1 LAGFPG
7 SSLVAKDRAHAT
19 RMTPTRRFALAV
31 SLVAVMTVIGT
42 AGYILIEHWSV
53 LDAFYMS
60 VITISTVGFGEV
72 KPLSPAGRLF
82 TIGLIVTGVGSAIY
96 LFSVI
101 GELVVEGRLREFLGK
116 SAMNR
121 KIHGLQGHVIICGFG
136 RFGRAV
142 VEELNRTAAP
152 AVVEE
157 LNRTAVPVVVI
168 EADAA
173 RQAELEV
180 AGVMHV
186 VGSALEDSVL
196 DDAGIGSAR
205 TIIVATGSDVD
216 NVYITLSAREKNPKI
231 LIYARGDSDAGLRRL
246 RLAGADQVVAAYQW
260 AGMRIAASII
270 RPSVVDFLQLSVP
283 GRESE
288 VDLEEIRISRESP
301 AAGKTIA
308 AVEREN
314 PRLRIVALKRNDKE
328 LEMIPGADTQI
339 EANDLLVVIGES
351 DSLKRLASA

>member
-1 LAGFPG
+1 
-7 SSLVAKDRAHAT
+7 
-19 RMTPTRRFALAV
+19 MTPTRRFALAV
-31 SLVAVMTVIGT
+31 SLVAVMTVVG
-42 AGYILIEHWSV
+42 AVGYILIEHMSV

-60 VITISTVGFGEV
+60 VITISTVGFQEV

-96 LFSVI
+96 LFTVI
-101 GELVVEGRLREFLGK
+101 GELVVEGSLREFLGK
-116 SAMNR
+116 SAMTR
-121 KIHGLQGHVIICGFG
+121 KIHNLQEHVIVCGFG

-142 VEELNRTAAP
+142 VEELIRN
-152 AVVEE
+152 
-157 LNRTAVPVVVI
+157 AVPMVVI
-168 EADAA
+168 EVDPAKQADLDTVGA
-173 RQAELEV
+173 L
-180 AGVMHV
+180 HV
-186 VGSALEDSVL
+186 TGSALDDSVL
-196 DDAGIGSAR
+196 EDAGISSAR
-205 TIIVATGSDVD
+205 AIIVATGSDAD
-216 NVYITLSAREKNPKI
+216 NVYITLSAREKSPKV

-260 AGMRIAASII
+260 AGMRIAASIL

-314 PRLRIVALKRNDKE
+314 PRLRIVALKRDDQR
-328 LEMIPGADTQI
+328 LEMIPAPGTQI
-339 EANDLLVVIGES
+339 EPGDLLVAIGES
-351 DSLKRLASA
+351 DSLRRLASA

>member
-1 LAGFPG
+1 
-7 SSLVAKDRAHAT
+7 
-19 RMTPTRRFALAV
+19 MTPTRRFALAL
-31 SLVAVMTVIGT
+31 SLLAALTVIGA
-42 AGYILIEHWSV
+42 AGYRLIEHISI
-53 LDAFYMS
+53 LDSFYMS

-101 GELVVEGRLREFLGK
+101 GELVVEGSLREFLGK
-116 SAMNR
+116 SAMTR
-121 KIHGLQGHVIICGFG
+121 KIHSLQDHVIVCGFG

-142 VEELNRTAAP
+142 VEELTRS
-152 AVVEE
+152 
-157 LNRTAVPVVVI
+157 AVPMVVI

-173 RQAELEV
+173 RQADLN
-180 AGVMHV
+180 AISALHV

-196 DDAGIGSAR
+196 AEAGIGSAR
-205 TIIVATGSDVD
+205 AIVVATGSDAD

-246 RLAGADQVVAAYQW
+246 KLAGADQVVAAYQW
-260 AGMRIAASII
+260 AGMRIAANIL

-301 AAGKTIA
+301 AAGMTIA
-308 AVEREN
+308 ALEREN
-314 PRLRIVALKRNDKE
+314 PRLRIVAMKRNDQR
-328 LEMIPGADTQI
+328 LEMIPAADTKI
-339 EANDLLVVIGES
+339 APDDLLVVIGES
-351 DSLKRLASA
+351 DSLKRLASR

>member
-1 LAGFPG
+1 
-7 SSLVAKDRAHAT
+7 
-19 RMTPTRRFALAV
+19 MTATRRFALAI
-31 SLVAVMTVIGT
+31 SLVAAMTVVGAI
-42 AGYILIEHWSV
+42 GYILIEHMSV

-60 VITISTVGFGEV
+60 VITISTVGFQEV

-96 LFSVI
+96 LFTVI

-116 SAMNR
+116 SAMTR
-121 KIHGLQGHVIICGFG
+121 KIHNLEQHVIVCGFG

-142 VEELNRTAAP
+142 VEELIRN
-152 AVVEE
+152 AV
-157 LNRTAVPVVVI
+157 AMVVI
-168 EADAA
+168 EADPAK
-173 RQAELEV
+173 QADLDTVGALHV
-180 AGVMHV
+180 A
-186 VGSALEDSVL
+186 GSALEDSVL
-196 DDAGIGSAR
+196 EDAGIGSAR
-205 TIIVATGSDVD
+205 AIIVATGSDAD

-231 LIYARGDSDAGLRRL
+231 LIYARGDSEAGLRRL
-246 RLAGADQVVAAYQW
+246 KLAGADQVVAAYQW
-260 AGMRIAASII
+260 AGMRIAASIL

-308 AVEREN
+308 ALEREN
-314 PRLRIVALKRNDKE
+314 PRLRVVALKRNDQR
-328 LEMIPGADTQI
+328 LEMIPAAETKI
-339 EANDLLVVIGES
+339 EPDDLLVAIGEA

>member
-1 LAGFPG
+1 M
-7 SSLVAKDRAHAT
+7 S
-19 RMTPTRRFALAV
+19 PTRRFALAV
-31 SLVAVMTVIGT
+31 SLVALMTVIGA
-42 AGYILIEHWSV
+42 AGYILIEHMSV

-60 VITISTVGFGEV
+60 VITISTVGFQEV

-96 LFSVI
+96 LFTVI

-116 SAMNR
+116 NAMNR
-121 KIHGLQGHVIICGFG
+121 KIHNLQEHVIVCGYG

-142 VEELNRTAAP
+142 VEELIRNT
-152 AVVEE
+152 
-157 LNRTAVPVVVI
+157 VPMVVI
-168 EADAA
+168 EIDPA
-173 RQAELEV
+173 RQIDLEAV
-180 AGVMHV
+180 GALHV
-186 VGSALEDSVL
+186 LGSALEDSVL
-196 DDAGIGSAR
+196 DDAGIRTAR
-205 TIIVATGSDVD
+205 AIIVATGSDAD

-246 RLAGADQVVAAYQW
+246 KLAGADQVVAAYQW
-260 AGMRIAASII
+260 AGMRIAASIL

-308 AVEREN
+308 AVERDN
-314 PRLRIVALKRNDKE
+314 PRLRVVAMKRNE
-328 LEMIPGADTQI
+328 ERLEMIPGPETRI
-339 EANDLLVVIGES
+339 EPDDLLV
-351 DSLKRLASA
+351 

>member
-1 LAGFPG
+1 
-7 SSLVAKDRAHAT
+7 
-19 RMTPTRRFALAV
+19 MTPTRRFALAL
-31 SLVAVMTVIGT
+31 SLVVLMTVIG
-42 AGYILIEHWSV
+42 AIGYMLIEHWSV

-72 KPLSPAGRLF
+72 KPLSPGGRLF

-121 KIHGLQGHVIICGFG
+121 KIHGLQQHVIVCGYG

-142 VEELNRTAAP
+142 VEELTHK
-152 AVVEE
+152 
-157 LNRTAVPVVVI
+157 AVPMVVI
-168 EADAA
+168 ETDPAK
-173 RQAELEV
+173 QAELDAV
-180 AGVMHV
+180 GALHV
-186 VGSALEDSVL
+186 LGSALEDAVL
-196 DDAGIGSAR
+196 DDAGVSAAR
-205 TIIVATGSDVD
+205 AIIVATGSDAD

-246 RLAGADQVVAAYQW
+246 KLAGADQVVAAYQW
-260 AGMRIAASII
+260 AGMRIAASIV

-288 VDLEEIRISRESP
+288 VDLEEIRVSPASP
-301 AAGKTIA
+301 AAGMSIA
-308 AVEREN
+308 AVEQQN
-314 PRLRIVALKRNDKE
+314 PRLRIVAMKRKDQP
-328 LEMIPGADTQI
+328 LEMIPAPETKI
-339 EANDLLVVIGES
+339 EPGDLLVVIGES
-351 DSLKRLASA
+351 ESLKRLASA

>member
-1 LAGFPG
+1 
-7 SSLVAKDRAHAT
+7 
-19 RMTPTRRFALAV
+19 MTPTRRFALAI
-31 SLVAVMTVIGT
+31 SLVAAMTVAGA
-42 AGYILIEHWSV
+42 AGYILIEHMSV

-60 VITISTVGFGEV
+60 VITISTVGFQEV

-82 TIGLIVTGVGSAIY
+82 TIGLIITGVGSAIY
-96 LFSVI
+96 LFTVI

-116 SAMNR
+116 SAMTR
-121 KIHGLQGHVIICGFG
+121 KIHNLERHVIVCGFG

-142 VEELNRTAAP
+142 VEELTRN
-152 AVVEE
+152 
-157 LNRTAVPVVVI
+157 AVPMVVI
-168 EADAA
+168 ETDPAK
-173 RQAELEV
+173 RAELDTLG
-180 AGVMHV
+180 ALHV
-186 VGSALEDSVL
+186 IGSALEDSVL
-196 DDAGIGSAR
+196 EDAGIGSAR
-205 TIIVATGSDVD
+205 ALIVATGSDSD
-216 NVYITLSAREKNPKI
+216 NVYITLSAREKNPKL

-246 RLAGADQVVAAYQW
+246 KLAGADQVVAAYQW
-260 AGMRIAASII
+260 AGLRIAASIL

-314 PRLRIVALKRNDKE
+314 PRLRLVALKRNDQP
-328 LEMIPGADTQI
+328 LEMIPRAETKI
-339 EANDLLVVIGES
+339 EVGDLLVAIGES

>member
-1 LAGFPG
+1 
-7 SSLVAKDRAHAT
+7 
-19 RMTPTRRFALAV
+19 MTPTRRFALAL
-31 SLVAVMTVIGT
+31 SLVALMTVIG
-42 AGYILIEHWSV
+42 AIGYMLIEHWSV

-121 KIHGLQGHVIICGFG
+121 KIHGLQQHVIVCGYG

-142 VEELNRTAAP
+142 VEELTRK
-152 AVVEE
+152 E
-157 LNRTAVPVVVI
+157 VPMVVI
-168 EADAA
+168 EIDPA
-173 RQAELEV
+173 RQADLD
-180 AGVMHV
+180 AGGALHV
-186 VGSALEDSVL
+186 LGSALEDAVL
-196 DDAGIGSAR
+196 DDAGVSAAR
-205 TIIVATGSDVD
+205 AIIVATGSDAD
-216 NVYITLSAREKNPKI
+216 NVYITLSVREKNPKI

-246 RLAGADQVVAAYQW
+246 KLAGADQVVAAYQW
-260 AGMRIAASII
+260 AGMRIAASIL

-288 VDLEEIRISRESP
+288 VDLEEIRVSPASP
-301 AAGKTIA
+301 AAGMSIA
-308 AVEREN
+308 AVEQQN
-314 PRLRIVALKRNDKE
+314 PRLRIVAMKRNDQP
-328 LEMIPGADTQI
+328 LEMIPAPETKI
-339 EANDLLVVIGES
+339 EPGDLLVVIGES
-351 DSLKRLASA
+351 ESLKRLASA

>member
-1 LAGFPG
+1 
-7 SSLVAKDRAHAT
+7 
-19 RMTPTRRFALAV
+19 MTPTRRFALAL
-31 SLVAVMTVIGT
+31 SLVVLMTVIG
-42 AGYILIEHWSV
+42 AVGYMLIEHWSM

-96 LFSVI
+96 LFTVI

-121 KIHGLQGHVIICGFG
+121 KIHGLQQHVIVCGYG

-142 VEELNRTAAP
+142 VEELTSK
-152 AVVEE
+152 
-157 LNRTAVPVVVI
+157 AVPMVVI
-168 EADAA
+168 ETDPAKQGELDALGA
-173 RQAELEV
+173 L
-180 AGVMHV
+180 HV
-186 VGSALEDSVL
+186 HGSALEDTVL
-196 DDAGIGSAR
+196 DDAGVSAAR
-205 TIIVATGSDVD
+205 AIVVATGSDAD

-246 RLAGADQVVAAYQW
+246 KLAGADQVVAAYQW
-260 AGMRIAASII
+260 AGMRIAASIV

-288 VDLEEIRISRESP
+288 VDLEEIRVSPASP
-301 AAGKTIA
+301 AAGMSIA
-308 AVEREN
+308 AVEQQN
-314 PRLRIVALKRNDKE
+314 PRLRIVAMKRDDQP
-328 LEMIPGADTQI
+328 LEMIPAPGTKI
-339 EANDLLVVIGES
+339 EPGDLLVVIGES
-351 DSLKRLASA
+351 ESLKRLASA

>member
-1 LAGFPG
+1 
-7 SSLVAKDRAHAT
+7 
-19 RMTPTRRFALAV
+19 MTATRRFALAV
-31 SLVAVMTVIGT
+31 SLVAAMTVVGAI
-42 AGYILIEHWSV
+42 GYILIEHMSV

-60 VITISTVGFGEV
+60 VITISTVGFQEV

-96 LFSVI
+96 LFTVI

-116 SAMNR
+116 SAMTR
-121 KIHGLQGHVIICGFG
+121 KIHNLEQHVIVCGFG

-142 VEELNRTAAP
+142 VEELIRN
-152 AVVEE
+152 AV
-157 LNRTAVPVVVI
+157 AMVVI
-168 EADAA
+168 EADPAK
-173 RQAELEV
+173 QADLDTVGALHV
-180 AGVMHV
+180 A
-186 VGSALEDSVL
+186 GSALEDSVL
-196 DDAGIGSAR
+196 EDAGIGSAR
-205 TIIVATGSDVD
+205 AIIVATGSDAD

-231 LIYARGDSDAGLRRL
+231 LIYARGDSEAGLRRL
-246 RLAGADQVVAAYQW
+246 KLAGADQVVAAYQW
-260 AGMRIAASII
+260 AGMRIAASIL

-308 AVEREN
+308 ALEREN
-314 PRLRIVALKRNDKE
+314 PRLRVVALKRNDQR
-328 LEMIPGADTQI
+328 LEMIPAAETKI
-339 EANDLLVVIGES
+339 EPDDLLVAIGEA

>member
-1 LAGFPG
+1 
-7 SSLVAKDRAHAT
+7 
-19 RMTPTRRFALAV
+19 MTPTRRFALAL
-31 SLVAVMTVIGT
+31 SLVVLMTVIG
-42 AGYILIEHWSV
+42 AIGYMLIEHWSV

-121 KIHGLQGHVIICGFG
+121 KIHNLEQHVIVCGYR

-142 VEELNRTAAP
+142 VEELTRK
-152 AVVEE
+152 
-157 LNRTAVPVVVI
+157 AVPMVVI
-168 EADAA
+168 EVDTAKQADLDALGA
-173 RQAELEV
+173 L
-180 AGVMHV
+180 HV
-186 VGSALEDSVL
+186 LGSALEDAVL
-196 DDAGIGSAR
+196 DDAGVSAAR
-205 TIIVATGSDVD
+205 AIIVATGSDAD

-246 RLAGADQVVAAYQW
+246 KLAGADQVVAAYQW
-260 AGMRIAASII
+260 AGMRIAASIV

-288 VDLEEIRISRESP
+288 VDLEEIRVSPASP
-301 AAGKTIA
+301 AAGMSIA
-308 AVEREN
+308 LVEQQN
-314 PRLRIVALKRNDKE
+314 PRLRIVAMKRNDQP
-328 LEMIPGADTQI
+328 LEMIPAPETKI
-339 EANDLLVVIGES
+339 EPGDLLVVIGES
-351 DSLKRLASA
+351 ESLKRLASA

>member
-1 LAGFPG
+1 
-7 SSLVAKDRAHAT
+7 
-19 RMTPTRRFALAV
+19 MTPTRRFALAV
-31 SLVAVMTVIGT
+31 LLVALMAAIGA
-42 AGYILIEHWSV
+42 AGYMLIEHWSV

-96 LFSVI
+96 LFSVV

-121 KIHGLQGHVIICGFG
+121 KIHGLQGHVIVCGFG

-142 VEELNRTAAP
+142 VEELARNT
-152 AVVEE
+152 
-157 LNRTAVPVVVI
+157 VPMVVI
-168 EADAA
+168 EADPAK
-173 RQAELEV
+173 QADLD
-180 AGVMHV
+180 AIGSLHIM
-186 VGSALEDSVL
+186 GSALEDSVL
-196 DDAGIGSAR
+196 EDAGIGSAR
-205 TIIVATGSDVD
+205 AMIVATGSDAD

-231 LIYARGDSDAGLRRL
+231 LIYARGDSEGGLRRL
-246 RLAGADQVVAAYQW
+246 TLAGADQVVAAYQW
-260 AGMRIAASII
+260 AGMRIAARIL
-270 RPSVVDFLQLSVP
+270 RPSVVEFLQLSVP

-301 AAGKTIA
+301 AAGMTIA

-314 PRLRIVALKRNDKE
+314 PKLRIVALKRADKQ
-328 LEMIPGADTQI
+328 LEMIPAPQTQI
-339 EANDLLVVIGES
+339 EPDDLLVVIGES
-351 DSLKRLASA
+351 DSLKRLASV

>member
-1 LAGFPG
+1 
-7 SSLVAKDRAHAT
+7 
-19 RMTPTRRFALAV
+19 M
-31 SLVAVMTVIGT
+31 
-42 AGYILIEHWSV
+42 LIEHWSV

-121 KIHGLQGHVIICGFG
+121 KIHNLEQHVIVCGYG

-142 VEELNRTAAP
+142 VEELTGK
-152 AVVEE
+152 
-157 LNRTAVPVVVI
+157 AVPMVVI
-168 EADAA
+168 EIDPAK
-173 RQAELEV
+173 QAELD
-180 AGVMHV
+180 ALGALHV
-186 VGSALEDSVL
+186 LGSALEDAVL
-196 DDAGIGSAR
+196 DDAGVSAAR
-205 TIIVATGSDVD
+205 AIIVATGSDAD

-246 RLAGADQVVAAYQW
+246 KLAGADQVVAAYQW
-260 AGMRIAASII
+260 AGMRIAASIV

-288 VDLEEIRISRESP
+288 VDLEEIRVSPASP
-301 AAGKTIA
+301 AAGMSIA
-308 AVEREN
+308 LVEQQN
-314 PRLRIVALKRNDKE
+314 PRLRIVAMKRNDQP
-328 LEMIPGADTQI
+328 LEMIPAPETKI
-339 EANDLLVVIGES
+339 EPGDLLVVIGES
-351 DSLKRLASA
+351 ESLKRLASA